1 MKESFWAYF
10 IVVLGMIAIAFIFLF
25 QTLTST
31 DEQLMTLLDESVKG
45 AMYDAV
51 DFPAYREDET
61 IRIDADKFVEN
72 FLRRFSQNASLSRTY
87 KVKIFDVN
95 ELPPKVSIRVSTIES
110 GTLISGGGKTS
121 EEVINYT
128 VSNSLDAIIEVP
140 EED

>member
-25 QTLTST
+25 QTLTTT

-45 AMYDAV
+45 AMYDAIDV
-51 DFPAYREDET
+51 TAYREDET
-61 IRIDADKFVEN
+61 VRIDSDKFVEN

-128 VSNSLDAIIEVP
+128 VSNSLDAIIETP
-140 EED
+140 Y